1 MRSKVPKKIFRVDQ
15 LLVVAG
21 CEISHFA
28 DNATVHGD
36 VTKISVNFHR
46 NIFVCHL

>member
-1 MRSKVPKKIFRVDQ
+1 MRSKVPKKMVRVDQ
-15 LLVVAG
+15 SLLVAG

-36 VTKISVNFHR
+36 VTKISVNFRR
-46 NIFVCHL
+46 NKFVCHL